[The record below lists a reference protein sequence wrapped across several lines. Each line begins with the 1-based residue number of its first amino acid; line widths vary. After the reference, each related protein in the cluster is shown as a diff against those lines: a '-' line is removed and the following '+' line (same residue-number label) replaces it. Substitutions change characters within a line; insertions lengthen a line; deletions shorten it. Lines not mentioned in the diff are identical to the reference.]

1 MIYLC
6 PEEFPMTLAMSL
18 AAVSGDVS
26 QNRDRMSR
34 ACLATL
40 CELGMYLAFEI
51 ETDFVRIL
59 SCLEGC
65 LWSAKYSNHLL

>member
-26 QNRDRMSR
+26 QSRDRMSR

-40 CELGMYLAFEI
+40 CELGMYLVFEI
-51 ETDFVRIL
+51 ETEIIQLL
-59 SCLEGC
+59 SCVEAC
-65 LWSAKYSNHLL
+65 L